1 MSGHPLNGSTRYS
14 KLAVSLLLGI
24 IIGSISTY
32 RYWASGN
39 VYVSSSV
46 ITSYKAR
53 IALYFLIVAIFV
65 AAASIFILKWFSKGL
80 SKPRELP
87 FHRYAAM
94 FVMIMVVWLAW
105 IIPHYPGTMRD
116 DSLVQLFQWT
126 GVCNFYDQ
134 HPLLTTVIF
143 GAFWSLGDLLGIKE
157 AGLFLYILVTALLA
171 AATFVWGIRYF
182 ESRGMPQ
189 VWGWVAAVFFACGR
203 VIYQSIDAMS
213 KDGLN
218 SIFLVIC
225 FVLIFDAYYTKGKV
239 LASRKYVVA
248 LCISAFLCMAT
259 KRTMLLVLVPVLL
272 VAIICVDGR
281 HAKLVATFVAVIPAL
296 VFQCVFSPLIS
307 LALGAAHTT
316 TYEVWSL
323 PVQIITR
330 TIRDAPDTFSEA
342 ELEELSTSFDYTAA
356 VQTYN
361 PTRSDDVIWNIQVDG
376 NKLLLVKYATLSAIR
391 HPRLAVY
398 AVGDMVDGW
407 FAFDNNIDYGH
418 NTYEELIAPEGRS
431 STWQASYFERAEQ
444 TFKEFISQYNFDWVF
459 TRVAEFAESVD
470 KALAS
475 IPVVSSY
482 GLYCAFIPLLVVA
495 NCLFFDRSKC
505 SWFAL
510 MPALLFASVMVG
522 PMTLYW
528 YTSSFCY
535 LAPFF
540 LFAARF
546 SSAREGDEGAAAMQT
561 R

>member
-1 MSGHPLNGSTRYS
+1 MSGHPLNGSIRYS

-32 RYWASGN
+32 RYWATGN

-46 ITSYKAR
+46 ITSCKAR
-53 IALYFLIVAIFV
+53 IALYFLIVVIFV
-65 AAASIFILKWFSKGL
+65 AFASIFILKWFSKGPY
-80 SKPRELP
+80 KPRELP
-87 FHRYAAM
+87 FHRYVAM
-94 FVMIMVVWLAW
+94 FLMIAAIWLAW

-157 AGLFLYILVTALLA
+157 AGLFLYILITALLA
-171 AATFVWGIRYF
+171 AMTFVWGIRYF
-182 ESRGMPQ
+182 ERRGMPQ
-189 VWGWVAAVFFACGR
+189 VWGWLAAVFFACAR

-225 FVLIFDAYYTKGKV
+225 FVLIFDVYYTKGKS
-239 LASRKYVVA
+239 LASRKCVVA
-248 LCISAFLCMAT
+248 LCVSAFLCMAT
-259 KRTMLLVLVPVLL
+259 KRTMLLVLVPALL

-281 HAKLVATFVAVIPAL
+281 HAKLVAMFVAVVPAL
-296 VFQCVFSPLIS
+296 AFQCVFSPLIS
-307 LALGAAHTT
+307 YALGAAHTT
-316 TYEVWSL
+316 TYEVWSI
-323 PVQIITR
+323 PVQIIAR
-330 TIRDAPDTFSEA
+330 TIQDAPDTFSEA

-361 PTRSDDVIWNIQVDG
+361 PTRSDDVIWDIQANG
-376 NKLLLVKYATLSAIR
+376 NKLLLVKYAVLAATR

-398 AVGDMVDGW
+398 AVGDMVSGW
-407 FAFDNNIDYGH
+407 FAFDNTIDYGH

-431 STWQASYFERAEQ
+431 STWQASYFERTDH
-444 TFKEFISQYNFDWVF
+444 TFKEFISEYNFDWVF
-459 TRVAEFAESVD
+459 RRAAEFAENVD
-470 KALAS
+470 RALSS
-475 IPVVSSY
+475 IPALSSY
-482 GLYCAFIPLLVVA
+482 GLYCAFIPLLVIA
-495 NCLFFDRSKC
+495 NGLFFDRSKC
-505 SWFAL
+505 AWFVL
-510 MPALLFASVMVG
+510 IPALLFASVMVG

-535 LAPFF
+535 LAPFL

-546 SSAREGDEGAAAMQT
+546 SSAREGDGGATAVRT